1 MTTIA
6 APAGTLAL
14 FAYEHHGRLLVDAQ
28 PAVALEVRGTY
39 WPDLRD
45 VQAVAA
51 GGEVTSDALSAVQY
65 ADGRVYDSVGKD
77 YPSRA
82 AWLAALQDWFCP
94 RPVRRRR
101 VYGRL

>member
-14 FAYEHHGRLLVDAQ
+14 FAFEHHGRLLVDAQ
-28 PAVALEVRGTY
+28 PAVALELGGTY

-45 VQAVAA
+45 VRAVSM
-51 GGEVTSDALSAVQY
+51 GGEVTGTALTAVQT
-65 ADGRVYDSVGKD
+65 ADGRVYDHVGQEFANQ
-77 YPSRA
+77 A
-82 AWLAALQDWFCP
+82 AWLAALQDVFCA